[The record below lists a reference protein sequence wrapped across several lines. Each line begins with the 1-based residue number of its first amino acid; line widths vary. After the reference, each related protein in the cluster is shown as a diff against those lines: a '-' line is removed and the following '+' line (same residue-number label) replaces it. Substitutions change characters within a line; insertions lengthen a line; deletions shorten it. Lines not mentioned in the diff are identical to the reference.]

1 MRIPN
6 EAIPSPDPPAS
17 RLDETRKT
25 EPVLYAGATGYEL
38 SHSAK
43 NLPENGNDNQVGR
56 SAAPEA
62 DDTKSA
68 AASAMPIEERRQGER
83 RSSKKPI
90 LLDTRRPQVH
100 RRRTGSARISLK
112 I

>member
-17 RLDETRKT
+17 RLDEIRKT

-38 SHSAK
+38 SYSAK
-43 NLPENGNDNQVGR
+43 NLPENGNDNQGGR
-56 SAAPEA
+56 SATPETG
-62 DDTKSA
+62 DTKPT
-68 AASAMPIEERRQGER
+68 AASTMPAEERRQGER
-83 RSSKKPI
+83 RTSKKPI

-100 RRRTGSARISLK
+100 RRSAGSARISLK